1 MGKRQVSANP
11 LLSDVFFHEAYLQWM
26 GGLRFEEPPWGG
38 VSLAALD
45 LESLSKM
52 CLQEGMFRSPAEMV
66 SVRWYTRQN
75 RWVMVEISDKTWST
89 AEGNDKTTLV
99 FLP

>member
-1 MGKRQVSANP
+1 VRASVSHMGKRQVSANP
-11 LLSDVFFHEAYLQWM
+11 LLSDVFFQEAYLQWM
-26 GGLRFEEPPWGG
+26 GGLRFEEPPWGR

-66 SVRWYTRQN
+66 SVRWYTRHVGK
-75 RWVMVEISDKTWST
+75 RSLE
-89 AEGNDKTTLV
+89 L
-99 FLP
+99 